1 MSTVSFVPCPDW
13 ECGVCTHLRDVSFG
27 AARGA
32 MGACVVFLVEEITQV
47 LARPM
52 MPAQEAETLSRVDAA
67 FGCLDGLLRVGAP
80 SPPVWKVVPQAAF
93 SVHEEV
99 TELYDVV
106 SEALR
111 ERGNVAVSRQALCAA
126 GVGWGSLHEALCAG
140 APLPDPWRSH

>member
-52 MPAQEAETLSRVDAA
+52 MSAQVVETLSRVDAA
-67 FGCLDGLLRVGAP
+67 VGCVGGLLR
-80 SPPVWKVVPQAAF
+80 
-93 SVHEEV
+93 
-99 TELYDVV
+99 
-106 SEALR
+106 
-111 ERGNVAVSRQALCAA
+111 
-126 GVGWGSLHEALCAG
+126 AG
-140 APLPDPWRSH
+140 ARSPRVWQGVRAAAWLVREGVDGA